1 VPQGPQAL
9 VALLILLPGFVS
21 ARIARALS
29 AQAQQSEL
37 ERVIEALIFSF
48 LTYVIYLVLFGTNL
62 PIEWLPT
69 FQVHRWR
76 VVFVTA
82 IACGLG
88 VLWGVVRSKDLVLGL
103 LRRYKL
109 TERTSRESVWNDV
122 FSSIAGSAQVGLHD
136 GRNLVGWIGRY
147 SDSGGERSLFVEE
160 ASRIKEDGSTVKIDG
175 KGILLTDKAEIE
187 YVMFL
192 DEQSVVCEISEEENG

>member
-1 VPQGPQAL
+1 VPQGLQTL
-9 VALLILLPGFVS
+9 VALLVLLPGFVS
-21 ARIARALS
+21 ARIARSLS

-48 LTYVIYLVLFGTNL
+48 FTYVVYVALFGTSL

-76 VVFVTA
+76 VVFLA
-82 IACGLG
+82 IMACGLG
-88 VLWGVVRSKDLVLGL
+88 VLWGVIRSKDLALQL
-103 LRRYKL
+103 LRRWKL

-122 FSSIAGSAQVGLHD
+122 FSSIQGSAQVGLQD
-136 GRNLVGWIGRY
+136 GRNLIGWIGRY
-147 SDSGGERSLFVEE
+147 SDSGGERSIFLES
-160 ASRIKEDGSTVKIDG
+160 ASWVQEDGSLVEIDG

-192 DEQSVVCEISEEENG
+192 DV

>member
-1 VPQGPQAL
+1 M
-9 VALLILLPGFVS
+9 
-21 ARIARALS
+21 S

-48 LTYVIYLVLFGTNL
+48 FTYVIYIALFGTSL
-62 PIEWLPT
+62 PIEWFPS
-69 FQVHRWR
+69 FQVHRWH
-76 VVFVTA
+76 VVFVA
-82 IACGLG
+82 LIGCSLG
-88 VLWGVVRSKDLVLGL
+88 VFWGVVRSKDLALGL
-103 LRRYKL
+103 LRRLKL

-122 FSSIAGSAQVGLHD
+122 FSSIEGSAQVGLHD

-147 SDSGGERSLFVEE
+147 SDSGNERSVFLEK
-160 ASRIKEDGSTVKIDG
+160 ASWIQDDGSTVEIGG

-192 DEQSVVCEISEEENG
+192 DEQSADDNFVEKKNDKQG

>member
-1 VPQGPQAL
+1 VPQGLQTL

-21 ARIARALS
+21 ARLARSLS

-48 LTYVIYLVLFGTNL
+48 FNYVLYIAAFGTSL
-62 PIEWLPT
+62 PIEWVPS

-76 VVFVTA
+76 ILSLAVM
-82 IACGLG
+82 ACVLGL
-88 VLWGVVRSKDLVLGL
+88 LWGVVRSKDLFLGL
-103 LRRYKL
+103 LRLWGL
-109 TERTSRESVWNDV
+109 TERTSGESVWNDV
-122 FSSIAGSAQVGLHD
+122 FVSLEGTVQVGLKD

-147 SDSGGERSLFVEE
+147 SDAGGERSLFLEGASWVAADGGLVE
-160 ASRIKEDGSTVKIDG
+160 IPG
-175 KGILLTDKAEIE
+175 KGILLTDKSEIE

-192 DEQSVVCEISEEENG
+192 DSETSANKQQ

>member
-1 VPQGPQAL
+1 VPQGLQTL

-21 ARIARALS
+21 ARIARSLS

-48 LTYVIYLVLFGTNL
+48 FNYVVYVAAFGTSL
-62 PIEWLPT
+62 PIEWVPS

-76 VVFVTA
+76 VVFLA
-82 IACGLG
+82 LLACALGL
-88 VLWGVVRSKDLVLGL
+88 LWGAVRSKDLFLRL
-103 LRRYKL
+103 LRLCGL

-122 FSSIAGSAQVGLHD
+122 FVNLDGSIQVGLKD

-147 SDSGGERSLFVEE
+147 SDSGTDRSIFLEKAYWVQ
-160 ASRIKEDGSTVKIDG
+160 EDGSRVEIDG

-192 DEQSVVCEISEEENG
+192 NDRVSTNGE